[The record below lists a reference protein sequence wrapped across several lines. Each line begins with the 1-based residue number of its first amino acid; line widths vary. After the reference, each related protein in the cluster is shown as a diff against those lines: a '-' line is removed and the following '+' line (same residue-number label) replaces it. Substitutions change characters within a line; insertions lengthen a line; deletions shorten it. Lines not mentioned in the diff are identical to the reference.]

1 MKKYSYV
8 GIDISKKTL
17 DVAICQGA
25 NSKFEDED
33 HIKVSNDKD
42 GFRYIMTWLK
52 EKKITAKKVIFGMEN
67 TGLYG
72 FELRLFLEQKN
83 IPYSVYMPLDLKLS
97 MGLVRGKNDK
107 VDAFRIAYYT
117 WLHREELRFS
127 KLSGTTILKLQR
139 LNAERKRYIRECAEH
154 KAFENENKGKK
165 TNSTIE
171 RNTKMVEILQKEIFA
186 IEEEMQDII
195 KNDEALK
202 KNYDL
207 LLSIKGI
214 GPVNAISTII
224 HTDNFQ
230 SFDNARQYACYIGVA
245 PFEHLSGTSVKGRTK
260 VSSCGAI
267 QLKAEL
273 TQAARSAIV
282 HDDELKLYY
291 ERKAGEG
298 KAFGVIMNAVK
309 FKLICRM
316 FAVIK
321 RGTPYVMR
329 KSFLCD

>member
-17 DVAICQGA
+17 DVAICEGA
-25 NSKFEDED
+25 NSKFEDSD
-33 HIKVSNDKD
+33 HIKVTNDKD
-42 GFRYIMTWLK
+42 GFDEIMKWLK
-52 EKKITAKKVIFGMEN
+52 TKNVTAKKVIFGMEN

-72 FELRLFLEQKN
+72 FELRMFLEENN
-83 IPYSVYMPLDLKLS
+83 IPYCVYMPLDLKLS

-127 KLSGTTILKLQR
+127 KLAGTTILKLQR
-139 LNAERKRYIRECAEH
+139 LNAERKRYVRECAEH
-154 KAFENENKGKK
+154 KAFANESKGKK
-165 TNSTIE
+165 SNSTIE
-171 RNTKMVEILQKEIFA
+171 RNARMIEVLQAEICA
-186 IEEEMQDII
+186 IEEEMQDVIE
-195 KNDEALK
+195 NDEMLK

-214 GPVNAISTII
+214 GSVNAISTII
-224 HTDNFQ
+224 HTDNFR
-230 SFDNARQYACYIGVA
+230 SFENARQYACYIGVA
-245 PFEHLSGTSVKGRTK
+245 PFEHSSGTSVRGKTR

-273 TQAARSAIV
+273 TQAARSAIM
-282 HDDELKLYY
+282 HDDELRLYY
-291 ERKAGEG
+291 ERKTREG
-298 KAFGVIMNAVK
+298 KAFGVVLNAVK